1 MSFKPG
7 MQSDIADFCFR
18 KGVAGANLFMKGD
31 VNGPDTRPTYRFLK
45 DKGVLGDVAWNFAG
59 KFLIDRHGNGEQT
72 SFLPMANI
80 YDFSELL

>member
-1 MSFKPG
+1 MG
-7 MQSDIADFCFR
+7 
-18 KGVAGANLFMKGD
+18 GANLFMKGD

-45 DKGVLGDVAWNFAG
+45 DKGVLGVVAWNFAG

-72 SFLPMANI
+72 SILSMANI